1 MEVTLTIKGKKKKF
15 KMGKVS
21 VRLYRETVTL
31 LHEFKNGTFMPD
43 NYESDDIDKAV
54 DYIVTVFSNQFTSD
68 EFLDGFELYDAVEFM
83 QLLNQCMDN
92 VLFNKGR
99 VEVSEKK
106 A

>member
-1 MEVTLTIKGKKKKF
+1 MEVTLTIEGKKKKF
-15 KMGKVS
+15 KMGNVS

-43 NYESDDIDKAV
+43 NYQSGDIDKAV
-54 DYIVTVFSNQFTSD
+54 DYIVSVFGNQFTAD
-68 EFLDGFELYDAVEFM
+68 EFLDGYELYDAVEFM

-99 VEVSEKK
+99 VEVTEKK